1 MKRLWQYPPIT
12 HYRGYNLLFLNELT
26 NIKYLIRTKK
36 RNKRKDMGWENQN
49 LGYITKKN
57 GIWLYNFQGKILK
70 L

>member
-1 MKRLWQYPPIT
+1 
-12 HYRGYNLLFLNELT
+12 LNELT

-57 GIWLYNFQGKILK
+57 GIWLYNFQGKILN